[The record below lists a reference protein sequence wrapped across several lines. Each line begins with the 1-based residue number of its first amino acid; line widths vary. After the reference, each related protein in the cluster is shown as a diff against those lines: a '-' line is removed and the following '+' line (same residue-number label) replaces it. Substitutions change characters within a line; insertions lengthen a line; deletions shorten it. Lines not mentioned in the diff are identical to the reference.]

1 MQPGSGHGRSGE
13 IEPAVECR
21 SLEVRYGQRVAV
33 DGLSFAIARGE
44 VLAILGPNGA
54 GKTSTVETLEGYRRP
69 SAGRVR
75 VLGLDPRKDHRAL
88 VKRIGVML
96 QRGGVY
102 PTVTARQVVSLFAR
116 YYDEPEDPEGLLEL
130 LDLEGVARTPW
141 KRLSGGEQQRV
152 SLALALV
159 GRPDVVFLDE
169 PTAGVDPEGRVA
181 IRRVV
186 GALRDRGAGVLL
198 TSHELAEAER
208 VADRVIILAKGRSV
222 AEGTL
227 EQLAKAAGGPGIL
240 FDAPGGIDRKD
251 LADIL
256 GVRAEEVSEPEPGSY
271 RVRAEGTP
279 ARVAALT
286 AWLADR
292 NMTVR
297 NLRTGGG
304 DLEDVYMSL
313 VGSDRDGSA
322 PDGGGSH
329 GGGSRGD
336 GSGQSVRSE
345 SGSDT
350 SHVGGKD
357 ADTC

>member
-1 MQPGSGHGRSGE
+1 
-13 IEPAVECR
+13 
-21 SLEVRYGQRVAV
+21 
-33 DGLSFAIARGE
+33 
-44 VLAILGPNGA
+44 
-54 GKTSTVETLEGYRRP
+54 
-69 SAGRVR
+69 
-75 VLGLDPRKDHRAL
+75 

-116 YYDEPEDPEGLLEL
+116 YYDEPEDPEGLLRL

-186 GALRDRGAGVLL
+186 AALRDRGAGVLL
-198 TSHELAEAER
+198 TTHELAEAER
-208 VADRVIILAKGRSV
+208 VADRLIILAKGRSV

-227 EQLAKAAGGPGIL
+227 EQLALAAGGPGIL
-240 FDAPGGIDRKD
+240 FDAAGGIDRRD

-256 GVRAEEVSEPEPGSY
+256 GVPTVGVSEPEPGSY
-271 RVRAEGTP
+271 RIGAEGTP

-292 NMTVR
+292 NITIR

-304 DLEDVYMSL
+304 GLEDVYMSL
-313 VGSDRDGSA
+313 VGNDAGTGAGGNDKD
-322 PDGGGSH
+322 PD
-329 GGGSRGD
+329 
-336 GSGQSVRSE
+336 
-345 SGSDT
+345 
-350 SHVGGKD
+350 
-357 ADTC
+357 AC

>member
-1 MQPGSGHGRSGE
+1 MPAAQRDLPPDG
-13 IEPAVECR
+13 EPAVECR

-69 SAGRVR
+69 SAGQVR
-75 VLGLDPRKDHRAL
+75 VLGLDPRKEHRTL

-102 PTVTARQVVSLFAR
+102 PTVTARQVVSLFAH
-116 YYDEPEDPEGLLEL
+116 YYDNPEDPAALLEL
-130 LDLEGVARTPW
+130 LDLEGVAKTPW

-169 PTAGVDPEGRVA
+169 PTSGVDPEGRRT

-186 GALRDRGAGVLL
+186 QALRDRGAGVLL
-198 TSHELAEAER
+198 TTHELSEAER
-208 VADRVIILAKGRSV
+208 VADRVIIMSRGRSV

-227 EQLAKAAGGPGIL
+227 GQLALLAGGPGIR
-240 FDAPGGIDRKD
+240 FEAPSGIERSS
-251 LADIL
+251 LADAL
-256 GVRAEEVSEPEPGSY
+256 GVQPGTVTEHERGSY
-271 RVRAEGTP
+271 RVEAEGSP

-286 AWLADR
+286 AWLAGRDI
-292 NMTVR
+292 TIR

-313 VGSDRDGSA
+313 VGRA
-322 PDGGGSH
+322 
-329 GGGSRGD
+329 
-336 GSGQSVRSE
+336 
-345 SGSDT
+345 
-350 SHVGGKD
+350 D
-357 ADTC
+357 ADAAAADADAAGAKAPEC

>member
-1 MQPGSGHGRSGE
+1 M
-13 IEPAVECR
+13 PAVECR
-21 SLEVRYGQRVAV
+21 SLQVRYGQRVAV
-33 DGLSFAIARGE
+33 DGLSFEIARGE

-69 SAGRVR
+69 SAGQVR
-75 VLGLDPRKDHRAL
+75 VLGLDPRRDHRAL

-102 PTVTARQVVSLFAR
+102 PTVTAREAVSLFAR
-116 YYDEPEDPEGLLEL
+116 YYDDPEEPGALLQL

-169 PTAGVDPEGRVA
+169 PTAGVDPEGRAA

-186 GALRDRGAGVLL
+186 AALRDRGVGVLL
-198 TSHELAEAER
+198 TTHELAEAER
-208 VADRVIILAKGRSV
+208 VADRLIILVEGRSV

-227 EQLAKAAGGPGIL
+227 EQLALIAGGPGIL
-240 FDAPGGIDRKD
+240 FDAPGGIERAS
-251 LADIL
+251 LAEAL
-256 GVRAEEVSEPEPGSY
+256 GISTEEVTEPEPGSY
-271 RVRAEGTP
+271 RVAAEGTP

-286 AWLADR
+286 AWLAERD
-292 NMTVR
+292 MTVR

-313 VGSDRDGSA
+313 VGSLVA
-322 PDGGGSH
+322 NA
-329 GGGSRGD
+329 
-336 GSGQSVRSE
+336 Q
-345 SGSDT
+345 
-350 SHVGGKD
+350 D
-357 ADTC
+357 ADAC